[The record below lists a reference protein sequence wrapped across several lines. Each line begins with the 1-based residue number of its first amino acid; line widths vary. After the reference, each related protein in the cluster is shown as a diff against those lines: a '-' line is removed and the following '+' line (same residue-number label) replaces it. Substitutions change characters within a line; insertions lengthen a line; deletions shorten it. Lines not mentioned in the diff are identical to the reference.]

1 MSTLDFQNLISE
13 LCSECMAMTIYID
26 KDNVHFSRRTLY
38 ALIRKYKK
46 NLFSN
51 VYIFLSLK

>member
-26 KDNVHFSRRTLY
+26 KDNVHFSELCMH
-38 ALIRKYKK
+38 
-46 NLFSN
+46 
-51 VYIFLSLK
+51 

>member
-1 MSTLDFQNLISE
+1 MSTLDFQNLRSE

-46 NLFSN
+46 NYFQMYTFFYL
-51 VYIFLSLK
+51 

>member
-46 NLFSN
+46 IYYQIYTFFYL
-51 VYIFLSLK
+51 